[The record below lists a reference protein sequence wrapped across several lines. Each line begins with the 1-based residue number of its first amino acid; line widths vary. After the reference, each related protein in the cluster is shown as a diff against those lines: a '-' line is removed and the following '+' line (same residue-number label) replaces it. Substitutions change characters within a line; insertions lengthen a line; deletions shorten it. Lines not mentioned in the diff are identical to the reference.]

1 MIYRREVDSLL
12 GKECITKLLN
22 HVRGGNMSDDQ
33 IKQFVEKVGQLS
45 EINPNVLLGNHKRRM
60 NRERDRRQDTE
71 LLQVMYDWWESKLCE
86 MTQEQALDIL
96 VRALSQP
103 EVNSKYLAN
112 QLSPAST
119 QVSY

>member
-1 MIYRREVDSLL
+1 MSYRREVDSLL

-33 IKQFVEKVGQLS
+33 IKQFVEQLGKLS
-45 EINPNVLLGNHKRRM
+45 EIDPNVLFGNHIRRM
-60 NRERDRRQDTE
+60 NQDRRQDIE

-86 MTQEQALDIL
+86 MTQDEALDIL

-103 EVNSKYLAN
+103 EVNCRHLAN
-112 QLSPAST
+112 QLSPVSI
-119 QVSY
+119 QV